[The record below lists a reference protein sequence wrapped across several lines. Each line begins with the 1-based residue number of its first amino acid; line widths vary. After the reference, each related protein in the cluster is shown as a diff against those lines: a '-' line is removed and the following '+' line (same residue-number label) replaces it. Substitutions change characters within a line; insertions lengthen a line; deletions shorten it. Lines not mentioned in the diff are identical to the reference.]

1 MREHVARVLLA
12 FSIIRPGLALVRDF
26 MVVGASARLAVQRGH
41 QQRERR
47 DACASHLSARHFSAI
62 SSAIRRP
69 EPAVAPALFRDTR
82 DTNHHHDHP
91 VMLGD
96 AVMDFG
102 KYKGMTVADVR
113 RLHPTYIAW
122 ARSRPC
128 SRGDHFLHFLDI
140 CREMD
145 EVESREDES
154 ARTSNSD
161 RKRARVDDGEPRRL
175 DFPDGACEQSGD
187 PKEGLAESGASASTC
202 DESCAP
208 APSDADKEESPEV
221 VKETAAADA
230 APDSPKE

>member
-1 MREHVARVLLA
+1 M
-12 FSIIRPGLALVRDF
+12 
-26 MVVGASARLAVQRGH
+26 
-41 QQRERR
+41 
-47 DACASHLSARHFSAI
+47 
-62 SSAIRRP
+62 
-69 EPAVAPALFRDTR
+69 FRDTR

-96 AVMDFG
+96 AVVDFG

-113 RLHPTYIAW
+113 RLHPTYIDW
-122 ARSRPC
+122 ARSKPC
-128 SRGDHFLHFLDI
+128 PRGDHFLRFRDI

-208 APSDADKEESPEV
+208 APSDADTEEESPEV
-221 VKETAAADA
+221 VKETAAADT